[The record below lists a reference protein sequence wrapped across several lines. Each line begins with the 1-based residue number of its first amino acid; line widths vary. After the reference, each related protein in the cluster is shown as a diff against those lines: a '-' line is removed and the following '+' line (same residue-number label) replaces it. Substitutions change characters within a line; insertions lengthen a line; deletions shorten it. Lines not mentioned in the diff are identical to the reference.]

1 MTIEQIL
8 HDFEPG
14 DELTVLNEP
23 FSYKSKAVITLD
35 GGDVRYWLFSEEDNM
50 LTLSPDDEEIVFFRY
65 LEEEVEPEDEMALV
79 GGKEY
84 EFSYEDAGVVTEID
98 GEMNAEEDD
107 RFSIADY
114 EGENGDS
121 IRLLTNENNGE
132 VISYHGKIVVEE
144 DVAKL

>member
-35 GGDVRYWLFSEEDNM
+35 GGDVRYWLFSEEENM
-50 LTLSPDDEEIVFFRY
+50 LSISPDDEEMMLFRY
-65 LEEEVEPEDEMALV
+65 LDEEVEPEDEMVLV

-84 EFSYEDAGVVTEID
+84 EFSYEDAGVVTETD
-98 GEMNAEEDD
+98 GDLNAEEED
-107 RFSIADY
+107 RFAIADY
-114 EGENGDS
+114 ESENGDTV
-121 IRLLTNENNGE
+121 RLVTNENNGE
-132 VISYHGKIVVEE
+132 VSAYQGKIVVED